1 MGREEK
7 FFSRFFRIWL
17 TILLREISIF
27 PSPVCLSALPESA
40 CKVEASAR
48 ESTSSQAGGMSSAKQ
63 VGSHRREKNESI
75 EACFRLFCNRHKKRD
90 EEWMR
95 NIITFFHWGTKKIFL
110 RKETG
115 ARARASRDWMRY
127 EICAASLDNCLCGVS
142 KKKKRAPRKRNFQ
155 QDFQFQ
161 SKSDVCLIF
170 ARSFEP
176 TTMMPEKK
184 WASSRESFNLI
195 LLYKISHSRF
205 DHNSRAAPS
214 SRRMVKDSHS
224 FNDFGRVDSLP
235 I

>member
-1 MGREEK
+1 MGREGKK
-7 FFSRFFRIWL
+7 FF
-17 TILLREISIF
+17 EIF
-27 PSPVCLSALPESA
+27 PNLINDFASWNFNFSLPRVSLSALPESA

-142 KKKKRAPRKRNFQ
+142 KKKSERQENGIS
-155 QDFQFQ
+155 
-161 SKSDVCLIF
+161 SKTF
-170 ARSFEP
+170 N
-176 TTMMPEKK
+176 
-184 WASSRESFNLI
+184 FNLN
-195 LLYKISHSRF
+195 LMF
-205 DHNSRAAPS
+205 
-214 SRRMVKDSHS
+214 V
-224 FNDFGRVDSLP
+224 
-235 I
+235 